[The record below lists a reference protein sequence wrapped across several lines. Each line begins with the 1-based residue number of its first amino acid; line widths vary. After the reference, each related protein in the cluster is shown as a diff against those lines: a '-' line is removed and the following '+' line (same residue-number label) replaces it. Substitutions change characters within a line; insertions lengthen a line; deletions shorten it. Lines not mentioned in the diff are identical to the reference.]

1 MTNHTELNETL
12 NSFKSQ
18 MRGVNESLH
27 NFDSSFNKIKLE
39 VEELRLSFSYVV
51 KVINHE
57 LIECLDDA
65 REIMNKFPK
74 K

>member
-1 MTNHTELNETL
+1 MKNVNQSL
-12 NSFKSQ
+12 NS
-18 MRGVNESLH
+18 
-27 NFDSSFNKIKLE
+27 FDSSFNKIKLE

-57 LIECLDDA
+57 LVECLDDV
-65 REIMNKFPK
+65 RKIINKFPK